1 MARRNHK
8 DHLKDTKPKPKKEQ
22 KKLETA
28 SDFEDAAN
36 EHEEAAGKWRA
47 GDAAKSMRFFQ
58 RAIDTY
64 DQGVKAFPKD
74 LDLAYNKARIFLE
87 VAEHPTLIAQLD
99 ETLLEWLQRG
109 LEAHRYALNVDP
121 NNADTLFNASQ
132 ILTSI
137 AEEVS
142 QDGDVSDEEA
152 FKALQEAMD
161 LQQKCLSIQEVKL
174 QETLT
179 QQKMAAE
186 QPVSQETDM
195 AGTSASAEP
204 SAEQESSG
212 EEYQDV
218 TVIEPVTP
226 EVVIDTLLV
235 QLRTLTTFC
244 NVRSASPETINP
256 SWLQGAEERS
266 KEILSRLQ
274 VLSTDQP
281 KKFPEI
287 ALTKANFA
295 SALLE
300 VGYRSGNLDA
310 ATYKTERDAAFTIPD
325 LGLENSREALV
336 TNARSLIAF
345 SSALSE
351 IQFTDAQSLA
361 SLRWNALTEGIKN
374 LKMASEVQGIDNDE
388 KSLSHMLRGDCSLQ
402 LHNLRYVPWSHQSA
416 AANAAQNLKNATV
429 FYRNA
434 KALSSDPEQ
443 KSVAGLRS
451 VVAEYISTLEEGQPG
466 DISPIIKSSSGDPA
480 WVMEQLEDM
489 MADCILPMGLFD

>member
-8 DHLKDTKPKPKKEQ
+8 DHLKEAKPKPKKEQ
-22 KKLETA
+22 KLETA
-28 SDFEDAAN
+28 SGFEDAAN

-64 DQGVKAFPKD
+64 DQGLKAFPKD

-87 VAEHPTLIAQLD
+87 VAEYPALLSQLREAPLD
-99 ETLLEWLQRG
+99 WLQRG

-121 NNADTLFNASQ
+121 NNADTLFNTSQ

-137 AEEVS
+137 AEEIAN
-142 QDGDVSDEEA
+142 DDDVSDEEA

-174 QETLT
+174 QETLA
-179 QQKMAAE
+179 QQTLAAE
-186 QPVSQETDM
+186 QPASQETEM
-195 AGTSASAEP
+195 AGTSASAEA
-204 SAEQESSG
+204 STEQEASG

-218 TVIEPVTP
+218 TVIEPVTH
-226 EVVIDTLLV
+226 EIVIDTLLV

-244 NVRSASPETINP
+244 NVRSASPETLNP
-256 SWLQGAEERS
+256 AWLQGAEERS
-266 KEILSRLQ
+266 KEILSKLQ
-274 VLSTDQP
+274 ILSKDQTQ
-281 KKFPEI
+281 KLPEI
-287 ALTKANFA
+287 ALTKAVFS

-310 ATYKTERDAAFTIPD
+310 ATYKAERDMAFTIPE
-325 LGLENSREALV
+325 LGLENSHEALV
-336 TNARSLIAF
+336 ANARSLIAL

-361 SLRWNALTEGIKN
+361 TLRWNALTESIKT
-374 LKMASEVQGIDNDE
+374 LKTASEVQGIDIDE
-388 KSLSHMLRGDCSLQ
+388 KSISHMLRGDCSLQ

-416 AANAAQNLKNATV
+416 ATNAAQNLKNATV

-434 KALSSDPEQ
+434 KALSSDVEQ

-451 VVAEYISTLEEGQPG
+451 VVAEYLSTLQEGQLA
-466 DISPIIKSSSGDPA
+466 DIGAIIKSSASDPA

-489 MADCILPMGLFD
+489 MADCVLPAGLFE